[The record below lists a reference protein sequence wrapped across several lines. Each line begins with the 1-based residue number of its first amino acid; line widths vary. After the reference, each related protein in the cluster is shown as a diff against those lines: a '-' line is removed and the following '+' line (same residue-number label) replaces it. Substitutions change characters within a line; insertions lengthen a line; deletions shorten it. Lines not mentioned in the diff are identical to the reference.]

1 MCSTISGRCSTDGKA
16 RAYVSDG
23 TTVEHTYKAGETR
36 HETHAPGHFKVH
48 DLANI
53 GDADLNF
60 MTVEF
65 LDSANKPLPVP
76 DSVRVK

>member
-1 MCSTISGRCSTDGKA
+1 MTTAQATIPFGR
-16 RAYVSDG
+16 
-23 TTVEHTYKAGETR
+23 
-36 HETHAPGHFKVH
+36 PM
-48 DLANI
+48 I

-76 DSVRVK
+76 DRVRLSRS